1 MEMNPLSLNTNI
13 YIVDDEPDQVNML
26 IEMLSLVG
34 LNAKGYT
41 SPALFIEQSI
51 TENDIVLLDLNMPSM
66 DGIEVMRILH
76 DNACKPDY
84 LLMSGFDERVLHSA
98 KQFAEAK
105 KITVKGTFTK
115 PLDIRSFIS
124 FIESLYQKKLSS
136 LNIFNKLHD
145 TPESKL
151 SISLDELKQSL
162 KEHRFTLFYQ
172 PKIHLSSGRSQ
183 GFEALIRLNHPE
195 KGLIFPDQFIHLAEQ
210 HSLISEVTN
219 EVVTQVIRDYHQ
231 FIQAGITP
239 NISINISAQD
249 LMNLNMPERLE
260 SMLKKANIAPHLITV
275 ELTES
280 SILSSVSDSLDI
292 LSRMRMKGF
301 PISIDDFGTG
311 HSSLVQLYRIPFTE
325 LKIDQHFVM
334 RMMTDDEAI
343 SIVKIC
349 ILLAKELNMSTVAE
363 GIEDQN
369 TFDKLKEL
377 GCEVGQGYLISKP
390 LPLNS
395 ICAWVSQNKQT
406 LL

>member
-1 MEMNPLSLNTNI
+1 MKTISLNTNI
-13 YIVDDEPDQVNML
+13 YIVDDEPDQVDML
-26 IEMLSLVG
+26 VEMLSLVG
-34 LNAKGYT
+34 LNATGYT

-51 TENDIVLLDLNMPSM
+51 TENDIVLLDLNMPLM
-66 DGIEVMRILH
+66 DGIEVMRVLH

-98 KQFAEAK
+98 KQFADAK
-105 KITVKGTFTK
+105 KITVKGTFSK
-115 PLDIRSFIS
+115 PLDIRPFIS
-124 FIESLYQKKLSS
+124 FIESLYQDKVSS
-136 LNIFNKLHD
+136 LSTLNKPYNA
-145 TPESKL
+145 PENTL
-151 SISLDELKQSL
+151 NISLSELKQSL

-172 PKIHLSSGRSQ
+172 PKIHLQSGCLQ
-183 GFEALIRLNHPE
+183 GFEALVRLNHPE
-195 KGLIFPDQFIHLAEQ
+195 KGLVFPDQFIELAEQ
-210 HSLISEVTN
+210 SSLISEITN
-219 EVVTQVIRDYHQ
+219 EVITQVISDYPQ

-239 NISINISAQD
+239 KISINISAQD
-249 LMNLNMPERLE
+249 LMDLNMPERLE
-260 SMLKKANIAPHLITV
+260 SMLKKANIAPDLITV

-334 RMMTDDEAI
+334 QMMTDDEAI

-349 ILLAKELNMSTVAE
+349 ILLAKELKMSTVAE
-363 GIEDQN
+363 GIEDQS

-377 GCEVGQGYLISKP
+377 GCEIGQGYFMSKP
-390 LPLNS
+390 LPIND
-395 ICAWVSQNKQT
+395 IFDWVSKNKQT

>member
-1 MEMNPLSLNTNI
+1 MDPFSLNTKI
-13 YIVDDEPDQVNML
+13 YVVDDEPDQVNML
-26 IEMLSLVG
+26 IDMLSLAG
-34 LNAKGYT
+34 LNATGYT
-41 SPALFIEQSI
+41 SPALFIEQGI
-51 TENDIVLLDLNMPSM
+51 TDNDIVLLDLNMPSM
-66 DGIEVMRILH
+66 DGIEVMRMLH
-76 DNACKPDY
+76 DKACKPDY

-98 KQFAEAK
+98 KQFADAK

-115 PLDIRSFIS
+115 PLDTRFFIS
-124 FIESLYQKKLSS
+124 FIENLYQSKVSS
-136 LNIFNKLHD
+136 LSALNKPHD
-145 TPESKL
+145 TPENKL
-151 SISLDELKQSL
+151 NISLDELKLSI

-172 PKIHLSSGRSQ
+172 PKINLSSGCLQ
-183 GFEALIRLNHPE
+183 GFEALIRLHHPE
-195 KGLIFPDQFIHLAEQ
+195 KGLIFPDQFIHLAEENA
-210 HSLISEVTN
+210 LISKITN
-219 EVVTQVIRDYHQ
+219 EVVTQVISDYPL
-231 FIQAGITP
+231 FIQAGMTP

-249 LMNLNMPERLE
+249 LMDLSMPERLE
-260 SMLKKANIAPHLITV
+260 SMLKKANIEPHLITV

-334 RMMTDDEAI
+334 QMMTDDEAI

-349 ILLAKELNMSTVAE
+349 ILLAKELKMSTVAE

-390 LPLNS
+390 LPLND
-395 ICAWVSQNKQT
+395 ICNWVLQNKQT
-406 LL
+406 L

>member
-1 MEMNPLSLNTNI
+1 MNPVRFNTNI

-34 LNAKGYT
+34 LNATGYT

-51 TENDIVLLDLNMPSM
+51 TENDIVLLDLNMPIM
-66 DGIEVMRILH
+66 DGIEVMRTLH

-98 KQFAEAK
+98 KQFADAK
-105 KITVKGTFTK
+105 KITVKGTFSK
-115 PLDIRSFIS
+115 PLDIRSFIG
-124 FIESLYQKKLSS
+124 FIENLYQNKVNTLS
-136 LNIFNKLHD
+136 NINKSYDVPENKLN
-145 TPESKL
+145 L
-151 SISLDELKQSL
+151 SLDELKQSL

-172 PKIHLSSGRSQ
+172 PKIHLQSGALQ
-183 GFEALIRLNHPE
+183 GFEALIRLQHPE
-195 KGLIFPDQFIHLAEQ
+195 KGLIFPDQFIQLAEKNA
-210 HSLISEVTN
+210 LISEITN
-219 EVVTQVIRDYHQ
+219 EVVTQVISDYPF

-239 NISINISAQD
+239 KISINISAQD
-249 LMNLNMPERLE
+249 LMDLNMPERLE
-260 SMLKKANIAPHLITV
+260 SMLKKASIAPHLITV

-349 ILLAKELNMSTVAE
+349 ILLAKELKMSTVAE

-377 GCEVGQGYLISKP
+377 GCEVGQGYLMSRP
-390 LPLNS
+390 LPLKD
-395 ICAWVSQNKQT
+395 ICDWVIQNKQI